1 MSLSFWEGIKK
12 MTNLESLFSLK
23 YFGILSITGHS
34 VLHTDQNCY
43 LTVEGRRCYTEVP
56 CRYNANN
63 GTLSIDHLYKLHPAP
78 QNLQNCK
85 F

>member
-1 MSLSFWEGIKK
+1 

-34 VLHTDQNCY
+34 VLHADQNCY

-63 GTLSIDHLYKLHPAP
+63 GTL
-78 QNLQNCK
+78 
-85 F
+85 